1 MNAHVANAHILRCY
15 PEDKGNTQPHL
26 TQDIGKTYVSII
38 EMVKELSKAFKRIAS
53 SSLCCRRVLDYMQHL
68 DRRALGSPHLTLV
81 KLILSFYFFLA

>member
-15 PEDKGNTQPHL
+15 PEDKGTLNHTL
-26 TQDIGKTYVSII
+26 LKTLVKHVSII